1 MGEAEHYVYDPSPRI
16 PRNIYACYA
25 HRCRLIPGIVAQL
38 GRGNNEFGNN
48 EFETRRPKHDALD
61 MPTHV

>member
-25 HRCRLIPGIVAQL
+25 HGCRLIPGFVAQL
-38 GRGNNEFGNN
+38 GRGNNEF
-48 EFETRRPKHDALD
+48 ETRPPKHDALD